1 MPAPFL
7 QLARL
12 NKKLI
17 VITRP
22 QSQAES
28 LALRLIAL
36 GHDVC
41 VFPLLDIQP
50 LSDPSQLKVCLNRL
64 SDYAMVAFVSPNA
77 VDAAFAFLPK
87 WPQGVAAAVVG
98 EGSRQ
103 ALARHGVTDQ
113 TATVLSPIDTQRT
126 DSETLLEVLDLPSL
140 AGKKVLIIRAE
151 TGRELLA
158 DRLREAGITGDQVAA
173 YRRGSP
179 PLDAERREELSQLL
193 EADCDWVITSSEA
206 LRNLKDDVE
215 QVAGTSGWEQI
226 QRATVIVPHVRIEE
240 TAKNMGF
247 QHVILTASGDE
258 ALVTAIQSR
267 P

>member
-7 QLARL
+7 LLARL
-12 NKKLI
+12 NKNLI

-50 LSDPSQLKVCLNRL
+50 LSDPSQLKLCLNSL

-87 WPQGVAAAVVG
+87 WPPGVAAAVVG

-126 DSETLLEVLDLPSL
+126 DSETLLEVLDLPAL
-140 AGKKVLIIRAE
+140 AGKKVLIVRAE
-151 TGRELLA
+151 PGREVLA
-158 DRLREAGITGDQVAA
+158 DRLREAGITVDQVAA

-193 EADCDWVITSSEA
+193 EVNCDWVITSSEA

-226 QRATVIVPHVRIEE
+226 QRATVIVPHVRIAE
-240 TAKNMGF
+240 TAKNMGLK
-247 QHVILTASGDE
+247 HVILTASGDE

-267 P
+267 L

>member
-7 QLARL
+7 LLARL
-12 NKKLI
+12 NKNLI

-22 QSQAES
+22 QSQAEA

-36 GHDVC
+36 GRDVC

-50 LSDPSQLKVCLNRL
+50 LSDPTALKVCLNSL
-64 SDYAMVAFVSPNA
+64 TDYAMVAFVSPNA
-77 VDAAFAFLPK
+77 VDATFAFLPK
-87 WPQGVAAAVVG
+87 WPQEVVAAVVG

-103 ALARHGVTDQ
+103 ALAKHGVTDQ

-126 DSETLLEVLDLPSL
+126 DSETLLDVIDLPAL
-140 AGKKVLIIRAE
+140 AGKKVLIVRAE

-158 DRLREAGITGDQVAA
+158 DRLREAGITVDQVAA

-179 PLDAERREELSQLL
+179 ILDEERRQELAELIAL
-193 EADCDWVITSSEA
+193 GCDWIITSSEA
-206 LRNLKDDVE
+206 LRNLKEDVE
-215 QVAGTSGWEQI
+215 QVAGSAGWQQI
-226 QRATVIVPHVRIEE
+226 RQVTLIVPHVRIAE

-247 QHVILTASGDE
+247 HQVILTSSGDE
-258 ALVTAIQSR
+258 ALIAAIQSR

>member
-1 MPAPFL
+1 MLAPFSL
-7 QLARL
+7 LARL
-12 NKKLI
+12 NKNLI

-36 GHDVC
+36 GNDVC

-50 LSDPSQLKVCLNRL
+50 LSDPTQLKSCLDSL
-64 SDYAMVAFVSPNA
+64 TDYAMVAFVSPNA
-77 VDAAFAFLPK
+77 VDAAFTFLPK

-103 ALARHGVTDQ
+103 ALAKHGVTDE
-113 TATVLSPIDTQRT
+113 TATVLSPVDTQRT
-126 DSETLLEVLDLPSL
+126 DSETLLEVLDLPAL
-140 AGKKVLIIRAE
+140 AGKKALIIRAE

-158 DRLREAGITGDQVAA
+158 DRLREAGITVDQVAA
-173 YRRGSP
+173 YSRGSP
-179 PLDAERREELSQLL
+179 PLDAQRRLELTQLL
-193 EADCDWVITSSEA
+193 EVGCDWIITSSEA

-215 QVAGTSGWEQI
+215 QVAGTAGWEQI
-226 QRATVIVPHVRIEE
+226 QQATLIVPHVRIAE

-247 QHVILTASGDE
+247 ERVILTASGDE
-258 ALVTAIQSR
+258 ALIAAIQSR
-267 P
+267 S

>member
-12 NKKLI
+12 SKNLI

-50 LSDPSQLKVCLNRL
+50 LSDPTQLKACLSRL
-64 SDYAMVAFVSPNA
+64 TDYAIVAFVSPNA

-87 WPQGVAAAVVG
+87 WHQGVAAAVVG

-103 ALARHGVTDQ
+103 ALAKHGVTDQ
-113 TATVLSPIDTQRT
+113 TAIVLSPIDTQRT
-126 DSETLLEVLDLPSL
+126 DSETLLEVLDLPAL
-140 AGKKVLIIRAE
+140 AGNKVLIIRAE

-158 DRLREAGITGDQVAA
+158 DRLREAGITVDQVEA
-173 YRRGSP
+173 YSRGSP
-179 PLDAERREELSQLL
+179 PLYAERREELSQLI
-193 EADCDWVITSSEA
+193 EVDCDWIITSSEA
-206 LRNLKDDVE
+206 LRYLKDDVE
-215 QVAGTSGWEQI
+215 QVAGNSGWEKIRQ
-226 QRATVIVPHVRIEE
+226 ATLIVPHVRIAE

-247 QHVILTASGDE
+247 EQVILTASGDE
-258 ALVTAIQSR
+258 ALIAAIQSR

>member
-7 QLARL
+7 LLARL
-12 NKKLI
+12 NKNLI

-22 QSQAES
+22 QSQAEA

-36 GHDVC
+36 GRDVC

-50 LSDPSQLKVCLNRL
+50 LSDPAALKVCLNSL
-64 SDYAMVAFVSPNA
+64 TDYAMVAFVSPNA
-77 VDAAFAFLPK
+77 VDATFAFLPK
-87 WPQGVAAAVVG
+87 WPQEVVAAVVG

-103 ALARHGVTDQ
+103 ALAKHGVTDQ

-126 DSETLLEVLDLPSL
+126 DSETLLDVIDLPAL
-140 AGKKVLIIRAE
+140 VGKKVLIVRAE

-158 DRLREAGITGDQVAA
+158 DRLREAGITVDQVAA

-179 PLDAERREELSQLL
+179 ILDEQRRQGLAELL
-193 EADCDWVITSSEA
+193 ALGCDWIITSSEA
-206 LRNLKDDVE
+206 LRNLKEDVE
-215 QVAGTSGWEQI
+215 QVAGTAGWQQI
-226 QRATVIVPHVRIEE
+226 RQATLIVPHVRIAE

-247 QHVILTASGDE
+247 QQVILTSSGDE
-258 ALVTAIQSR
+258 ALIAAIQSR

>member
-7 QLARL
+7 LLARL
-12 NKKLI
+12 SKNLI

-36 GHDVC
+36 GRAVC

-50 LSDPSQLKVCLNRL
+50 LSDPSQLKVCLNNL

-87 WPQGVAAAVVG
+87 WPRGVSAAVVG

-126 DSETLLEVLDLPSL
+126 DSETLLEVLDLPAL

-158 DRLREAGITGDQVAA
+158 DRLREARITVDQVAA

-193 EADCDWVITSSEA
+193 EVDCDWVITSSEA

>member
-7 QLARL
+7 LLARL
-12 NKKLI
+12 SKNLI
-17 VITRP
+17 VIARP

-36 GHDVC
+36 GRAVC

-50 LSDPSQLKVCLNRL
+50 LSDPSPLKVCLNSL

-126 DSETLLEVLDLPSL
+126 DSETLLEVLDLPAL

-158 DRLREAGITGDQVAA
+158 DRLREAGITVDQVAA

-179 PLDAERREELSQLL
+179 PLVAERREELSQLL
-193 EADCDWVITSSEA
+193 EVDCDWVITSSEA

-215 QVAGTSGWEQI
+215 QDRKSV
-226 QRATVIVPHVRIEE
+226 V
-240 TAKNMGF
+240 
-247 QHVILTASGDE
+247 
-258 ALVTAIQSR
+258 
-267 P
+267 

>member
-7 QLARL
+7 LLARL
-12 NKKLI
+12 NKNLL

-41 VFPLLDIQP
+41 VYPLLDIQP
-50 LSDPSQLKVCLNRL
+50 LTDPTPLKDCLNSL
-64 SDYAMVAFVSPNA
+64 TDYAMVAFVSPNA
-77 VDAAFAFLPK
+77 VDAAFAFLSK

-103 ALARHGVTDQ
+103 ALAKHGVNDQ
-113 TATVLSPIDTQRT
+113 TAIVLSPIDTQRT
-126 DSETLLEVLDLPSL
+126 DSETLLEVLDLPAL

-158 DRLREAGITGDQVAA
+158 DRLRESGITVDQVAA
-173 YRRGSP
+173 YSRGSP
-179 PLDAERREELSQLL
+179 PLDEERRQELSQLL
-193 EADCDWVITSSEA
+193 VADCDWIITSSEA
-206 LRNLKDDVE
+206 LRNLKEDVE
-215 QVAGTSGWEQI
+215 QVAGTSGWQQI
-226 QRATVIVPHVRIEE
+226 QRATLIVPHIRIAE

-247 QHVILTASGDE
+247 EHVILTASGDE
-258 ALVTAIQSR
+258 ALIAAIQSR

>member
-1 MPAPFL
+1 MLAPFL
-7 QLARL
+7 LLARL
-12 NKKLI
+12 NKNLI

-36 GHDVC
+36 GRAVC

-50 LSDPSQLKVCLNRL
+50 LSDPSQLKVCLNSL

-77 VDAAFAFLPK
+77 VDAAFVFLSK

-103 ALARHGVTDQ
+103 ALAKHGVTDQ

-126 DSETLLEVLDLPSL
+126 DSETLLEVLDLPAL

-158 DRLREAGITGDQVAA
+158 DR
-173 YRRGSP
+173 
-179 PLDAERREELSQLL
+179 
-193 EADCDWVITSSEA
+193 
-206 LRNLKDDVE
+206 
-215 QVAGTSGWEQI
+215 
-226 QRATVIVPHVRIEE
+226 
-240 TAKNMGF
+240 
-247 QHVILTASGDE
+247 
-258 ALVTAIQSR
+258 
-267 P
+267 